1 MPRASVNGINLYY
14 RVFGQGEPLVLI
26 MGFGGAHEGWFF
38 QTRAFKRHYQVVVFD
53 NRGLG
58 RSDKS
63 PQPYTISTMAD
74 DTAGLMDHLGIDSA
88 HILGQSL
95 GGIVAQELAIRYPER
110 VRKLILVST
119 SCGEGEITDVHP
131 EMLKAI
137 GVEDG
142 SAEPNLEKVDF
153 YESTGTIVSLAFN
166 KKLYRTL
173 LVPLSRYNLK
183 KVGVDGHRAQMQ
195 AVVSHTT
202 ADRLHLI
209 QAPTLV
215 ITGTEDRIVSPR
227 SSRAMADRIP
237 GSHLVMVEGGSHA
250 FNLEM
255 RNRFNREVLDFL
267 RR

>member
-1 MPRASVNGINLYY
+1 MPRASINGINLYY
-14 RVFGQGEPLVLI
+14 RVFGRGEPLVLI

-63 PQPYTISTMAD
+63 AQPYTIATMAD
-74 DTAGLMDHLGIDSA
+74 DTVGLMDHLGIDSA

-95 GGIVAQELAIRYPER
+95 GGIVAQELAICHPER
-110 VRKLILVST
+110 VRKLVLVST

-153 YESTGTIVSLAFN
+153 YESTSTIVSLAFN

-195 AVVSHTT
+195 AVVGHTT

-209 QAPTLV
+209 QVPTLV
-215 ITGTEDRIVSPR
+215 ITGSDDRIVSPR
-227 SSRAMADRIP
+227 SSEAIASRIP
-237 GSHLVMVEGGSHA
+237 DSRLVMVEGGSHA
-250 FNLEM
+250 LNLEM
-255 RNRFNREVLDFL
+255 RNRFNSEVLDFL
-267 RR
+267 RQ